1 MAAEDEGRTEEPS
14 EYRLEKARKEGR
26 VAKSQEIGS
35 SLVLLLTIV
44 VLIFIAKWVLGQC
57 IDIFTYYFSR
67 CSNPD
72 VTDGKLASVF
82 FREYIKMILPTSL
95 VAVVAGLIANII
107 QNKGFIFSWKPLE
120 PKFSKIAP
128 KFGEYFK
135 KTVFS
140 GRGLFN
146 IAKSILKVA
155 IIIIIAYILI
165 KGDIPVLVEIVSNG
179 QILPAVGK
187 IARMAAKILI
197 FVAVSFI
204 AISIPDYF
212 VQKRE
217 FMETMKM
224 TKQEVKQEFKEL
236 EGDPEVKSRLM
247 QMQRQLLQQ
256 NIPKAV
262 SEADVVIT
270 NPTHFAVVLKYDI
283 AVADAPM
290 VTAKGEDEMA
300 FTIRRFAKEYDKPIV
315 ENKPVA
321 RGLYTDTEIGDIIP
335 SDYWKVISVIY
346 SHILNN
352 SNLN

>member
-179 QILPAVGK
+179 QILPAIGK

-270 NPTHFAVVLKYDI
+270 NPTHFAVVLKYDT

>member
-270 NPTHFAVVLKYDI
+270 NPTHFAVVLKYDT